1 MFDEVVIARPCAFRC
16 IDRRVVQSQ
25 TTLEIEGRDLMRSM
39 KIKLGVV
46 CAAGCL
52 VALTSAM
59 WASGAGAAGVVGSGT
74 ASATKSVCGAGT
86 GKKATGK
93 PIKIGGID
101 MLIPG
106 VDFTTIGKFA
116 AAYFKC
122 VNDNGGI
129 NGRPIKYILYNEQ
142 LNPTQE
148 ASLAR
153 KLVESDKVVG
163 IVGNTSFA
171 ECGTNWKYYQSKGFT
186 VIGAG
191 VQAECFGTPPIAE
204 SNMGP
209 RYSNIGAAQA
219 LVKLGAKS
227 LVVASP
233 DTISAYAD
241 GGVAL
246 VAKAAGIP
254 SHIFPIKLPIT
265 DANSTILQLVQ
276 AAGDGGGVIL
286 DFTPDSAP
294 ALMQA
299 AISQGLVDKVLWGS
313 STPIA
318 NAAMAKQF
326 PQFDGKMHI
335 DQEFGNINDGTPDE
349 NLYLADH
356 EEVRAQHLAAGV
368 RSDGLHGREV
378 RDPGPDEREGSGHR
392 RVVQRSS
399 EGPQERQDQHALQAV
414 VLRRQPQVPHPEQR
428 GHHRHV
434 QGRRGR
440 DGERVRR
447 EDAVLPDPGC
457 RPAAR
462 ADAQVGEAVQPEHG
476 GNK

>member
-1 MFDEVVIARPCAFRC
+1 
-16 IDRRVVQSQ
+16 
-25 TTLEIEGRDLMRSM
+25 MRST
-39 KIKLGVV
+39 KIKLSVM
-46 CAAGCL
+46 CAVAGLL
-52 VALTSAM
+52 VLSAALAT
-59 WASGAGAAGVVGSGT
+59 GAGATSTAAVGSGK

-93 PIKIGGID
+93 PIKLGGID

-142 LNPTQE
+142 LNPTQQ
-148 ASLAR
+148 AALAK

-163 IVGNTSFA
+163 IVGNTSFT
-171 ECGTNWKYYQSKGFT
+171 ECGTNWKYYKSKGFT

-191 VQAECFGTPPIAE
+191 VQAECFGTPTFVE

-219 LVKLGAKS
+219 LVKRGAKS
-227 LVVASP
+227 LVIASP

-241 GGVAL
+241 GGVVK
-246 VAKAAGIP
+246 VAEAAGIP
-254 SHIFPIKLPIT
+254 SKVFPIKLPIT

-276 AAGDGGGVIL
+276 AAGEGGGVIL

-299 AISQGLVDKVLWGS
+299 AIAQGLVDKVIWGS

-318 NAAMAKQF
+318 NAFMAKQF
-326 PQFDGKMHI
+326 GAFDGKMHI
-335 DQEFGNINDGTPDE
+335 NQEFGNINDGSPDE
-349 NLYLADH
+349 NLYLAITKKYAPSISPQAFGQMGFMDAKFAVQALLSVKGQVTAASYNKA
-356 EEVRAQHLAAGV
+356 VRALKNVKTSMLCKPWYVGNALPYHIPNNTDITVTYKAG
-368 RSDGLHGREV
+368 EV
-378 RDPGPDEREGSGHR
+378 VTEDKCIPI
-392 RVVQRSS
+392 
-399 EGPQERQDQHALQAV
+399 QAV
-414 VLRRQPQVPHPEQR
+414 DPELTQTR
-428 GHHRHV
+428 KWETQFNLNTG
-434 QGRRGR
+434 
-440 DGERVRR
+440 
-447 EDAVLPDPGC
+447 
-457 RPAAR
+457 
-462 ADAQVGEAVQPEHG
+462 
-476 GNK
+476 K